1 MTWSSVFQPTVW
13 GAKNAAQLARMKR
26 AQQAINIG
34 SYFVPGLGTYKAA
47 KAGKWLIF
55 SANLAGDVTLAYWV
69 YSQFQSDG
77 SSSSPT
83 SSSMIPTSRAEV
95 EMNATTISE
104 MSLWSSGN
112 QEGLVKNDKGQIGV
126 V

>member
-1 MTWSSVFQPTVW
+1 
-13 GAKNAAQLARMKR
+13 MKR
-26 AQQAINIG
+26 VQQAINIG

-69 YSQFQSDG
+69 YSQFSQDPGSKQILPG
-77 SSSSPT
+77 SSDLRSNPPGS
-83 SSSMIPTSRAEV
+83 I

-112 QEGLVKNDKGQIGV
+112 QEGLVKNDEGQIGV